1 MNPGDEKTLAV
12 ARRTKKNLEFIYA
25 KKEEADVEE
34 FTQLINSML
43 GMLICVREDY
53 TLGEEISWQNVQERG
68 LQRLDIPERRE
79 MRKNPDLAS
88 VNNFNQWITNIRH
101 ALAHNNYELLGDP
114 ITHIRV
120 WTTKKI
126 SRDTDREQRRWI
138 RYQTDNW
145 TWEAVLSEDE
155 LYKVANTLLD
165 YLTC

>member
-1 MNPGDEKTLAV
+1 
-12 ARRTKKNLEFIYA
+12 
-25 KKEEADVEE
+25 
-34 FTQLINSML
+34 ML